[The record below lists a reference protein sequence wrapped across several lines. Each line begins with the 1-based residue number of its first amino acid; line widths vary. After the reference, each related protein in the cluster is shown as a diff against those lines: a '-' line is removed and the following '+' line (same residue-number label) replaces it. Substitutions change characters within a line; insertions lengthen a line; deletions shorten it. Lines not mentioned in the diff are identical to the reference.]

1 MRSHKV
7 NIVQTGSL
15 LRRSMQKH
23 KRDHPVENEGDRIEE
38 EDEGQAHD
46 VRELLREKSLLE
58 KVSAFRAQHGDDLL
72 SST

>member
-1 MRSHKV
+1 
-7 NIVQTGSL
+7 
-15 LRRSMQKH
+15 MQKH